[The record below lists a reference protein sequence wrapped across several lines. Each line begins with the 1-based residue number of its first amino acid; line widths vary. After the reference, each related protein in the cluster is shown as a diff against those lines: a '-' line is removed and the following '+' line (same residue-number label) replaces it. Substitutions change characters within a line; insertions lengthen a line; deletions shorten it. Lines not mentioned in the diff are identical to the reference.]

1 MRMIRNALAL
11 MAVALPLSALL
22 AVPAAAEVPAGSVA
36 EFRLDGVVDPFM
48 ADYLKGGIE
57 DANAAG
63 AAAVLITI
71 DTPGG
76 LDSSMREITQ
86 AVLNSKV
93 PVIGYVSPSGARAAS
108 AGTFILLATNI
119 AAMAPG
125 TNVGAAHPV
134 GLSGAIASE
143 KATNDAAAYIVSIA
157 EARDRNAAWAAS
169 AVRDSV
175 SISAQEALGL
185 DVIDLIE
192 PDVSSLLQAVDGT
205 TVTVAGGQQVTL
217 ATAGAPVVQEEM
229 GWFASFLHSLLNPNL
244 AFIFFWLGLGLI
256 VLELIVPGHI
266 FSGTIGT
273 LLLIIALVSFGVLPV
288 RIIGIALLVLSV
300 IAFVVELQAPGLGI
314 WGAIGVI
321 ALLLGGWFLYDRSA
335 GVQVSPGVLLGVAIF
350 AGLFFGLVV
359 AKAIQLR
366 HVPPVETRKIVGADG
381 VALATGVGP
390 NGGQVRV
397 AAEQWQAVAPGGP
410 IPGGAP
416 IRVMALDGLMLTV
429 EPASTEHVSAGQ
441 QAPTEEGGTTA

>member
-256 VLELIVPGHI
+256 VLEIFTPGGVA
-266 FSGTIGT
+266 GTIGA
-273 LLLIIALVSFGVLPV
+273 LMLVASIVALGMLPVQLIGVVLLIASVVFFVL
-288 RIIGIALLVLSV
+288 
-300 IAFVVELQAPGLGI
+300 ELKHPG
-314 WGAIGVI
+314 IGVP
-321 ALLLGGWFLYDRSA
+321 AVGGVVCLLLGGWLLFGEAAR
-335 GVQVSPGVLLGVAIF
+335 VSPLVLVPMAVLA
-350 AGLFFGLVV
+350 AAFFLVV
-359 AKAIQLR
+359 VRAAIRMRHKA
-366 HVPPVETRKIVGADG
+366 VETRDETLVGQEAVVVRDCRPVGVVKI
-381 VALATGVGP
+381 
-390 NGGQVRV
+390 
-397 AAEQWQAVAPGGP
+397 AAEEWTAEAISGD
-410 IPGGAP
+410 P
-416 IRVMALDGLMLTV
+416 IRGDRVRIVEMHGLKLKV
-429 EPASTEHVSAGQ
+429 EPVEQPSTAATAGQ
-441 QAPTEEGGTTA
+441 EGRNA